1 MPKPGQNSFNL
12 LDVSGGLQT
21 ATSHLLKKRMEV
33 FNSYNAAYNIRI
45 GSAARRFGYEQLGQ
59 TIQAG
64 NDSLY
69 GGVFNYGAQNNRIF
83 AGINNASGTNA
94 TLSFLDTGGYWT
106 PVITNAAANTRFQG
120 LSYLNQYYVAGKAPG
135 GQYFPL
141 TTINSQMVADN
152 TSNASNV
159 LNAPPCKFIAQYG
172 GQLYAINCKIGNNT
186 YSDRLYISSAPMGV
200 VTQVQA
206 SVNGWATQIQVNS
219 VHYLKVGMTIDIY
232 GAQTTNLEVQGLT
245 IVSVNKVNNTIGF
258 SGQNININ
266 LDDEVWISGQFG
278 NLVTLW
284 NTDYPT
290 PQTADWIRIPT
301 GLDEQPEFTGWIVN
315 NNRLFLFSKNTFF
328 KWDGTNLTQLAPS
341 VGCVSHETICNIGSW
356 TLWLHTTGVWGY
368 NDTTG
373 QVKMI
378 SKAITPTIKLINPVN
393 LAHASAVISNRTYK
407 LSVGQLMSSTTNTT
421 STSTSSTSTSSTSFS
436 TSSTSTSSTSA
447 STIITTTSTS
457 STSTSVS
464 STSTSSTSTSIST
477 TSTSSTSSS
486 SSTSTTAS
494 STTTQPTGKQ
504 CIRLCYDF
512 DLNIWWSELHNRE
525 MRFQFIH
532 TMNGFTKPYFTD
544 ENGNMFR
551 DETGNT
557 DAGLSIPMLVEF
569 GRTNCGTEQ
578 QKIFDAV
585 QIDSEKTRTGLM
597 QYSLDGGNWQT
608 LGQIDVDITTMVF
621 PQKRPELK
629 TGHDIDLRFTHN
641 NTGDQPFFNGFT
653 LYFDNYESIVGE
665 LGVGH

>member
-1 MPKPGQNSFNL
+1 M
-12 LDVSGGLQT
+12 SGGLQT

-33 FNSYNAAYNIRI
+33 YNSYNAAYNIRI

-59 TIQAG
+59 IIQQG
-64 NDSLY
+64 NDSLF
-69 GGVFNYGAQNNRIF
+69 GGVFNYGANNNRIF
-83 AGINNASGTNA
+83 AGINNAAGTNA
-94 TLSFLDTGGYWT
+94 TLSFLDTGGNWT
-106 PVITNAAANTRFQG
+106 PVITNAAPNTRFQC

-159 LNAPPCKFIAQYG
+159 LNAPPCKFIAQYD

-186 YSDRLYISSAPMGV
+186 YSDRMYISSAPMGV

-206 SVNGWATQIQVNS
+206 AVNGWATQIQLNS
-219 VHYLKVGMTIDIY
+219 VKYLKVGMTIDIY
-232 GAQTTNLEVQGLT
+232 GAQTTNLEVQALQ

-258 SGQNININ
+258 SGQVININ
-266 LDDEVWISGQFG
+266 LNDEVWISGQFG

-328 KWDGTNLTQLAPS
+328 KWDGTNFTQLAPS

-373 QVKMI
+373 QLKMI

-393 LAHASAVISNRTYK
+393 LSHASAVIANRTYK
-407 LSVGQLMSSTTNTT
+407 LSVSQLMSSVTNTT

-436 TSSTSTSSTSA
+436 TSSTSTSSTS
-447 STIITTTSTS
+447 TSTV
-457 STSTSVS
+457 TGT
-464 STSTSSTSTSIST
+464 T

-486 SSTSTTAS
+486 TSSTSTSSTSVSSTSSSTSMSSTSSSTSTS

-512 DLNIWWSELHNRE
+512 DLNIWWPELHNRE

-585 QIDSEKTRTGLM
+585 QIDSEKTRTGLF

-608 LGQIDVDITTMVF
+608 LGQIDMDITTMVF
-621 PQKRPELK
+621 PQKKPELK
-629 TGHDIDLRFTHN
+629 TGHDINLRFTHN
-641 NTGDQPFFNGFT
+641 NSGDQPFVNGWT
-653 LYFDNYESIVGE
+653 IYFDNYESIVGE